1 MIEVFKLSRSYKE
14 LIERLELEKID
25 DVKYL
30 PVVVGVDDYFDDT
43 TVDDEHLPCIVM
55 DIVDE
60 DDDITYLMLTKNTKR
75 DWTKITNVD
84 GFYELIGGNNVV
96 KYYADIING
105 NGHYNNHYNVMRVSK
120 DENCYVKVRLIY
132 DDGG

>member
-1 MIEVFKLSRSYKE
+1 
-14 LIERLELEKID
+14 
-25 DVKYL
+25 
-30 PVVVGVDDYFDDT
+30 
-43 TVDDEHLPCIVM
+43 
-55 DIVDE
+55 
-60 DDDITYLMLTKNTKR
+60 MLTNNTKR

-96 KYYADIING
+96 KYYVDIINE
-105 NGHYNNHYNVMRVSK
+105 NGHYNNNYNVMSINK